1 VSGTIQSS
9 ARRPPALP
17 PLPPA
22 GPGSGLPLR
31 NPPILGARRPRGERQ
46 PRRRRQTLGGSARTH
61 AAGAVGSRHQASHL
75 FPAGKLPGILL
86 SGSSSTQNNPR
97 HSQRRRIQAG
107 ESLGKE
113 VEERN
118 SPALTQSLVSAF
130 PGPPLINNTPQL
142 QRFTRAPSVPPS
154 SEIRGVANGA
164 TFQLRKKK
172 GDATPSAGAGKA
184 EKNQTAALPS
194 IHLRTGEPLG
204 AGSPGAHTH
213 TRTHTHTHTHS
224 LTHAHSHPDNERA
237 APASSAL

>member
-1 VSGTIQSS
+1 MWRPLSVSGTIQSS

-97 HSQRRRIQAG
+97 HSQRQRIQAG

-142 QRFTRAPSVPPS
+142 QRFTRAPTASVLRGGGGGGGVLVYFISFPCLTLPPTRLETSLCRS
-154 SEIRGVANGA
+154 SPPHPTPGCGAPPPPRPHRNGRGR
-164 TFQLRKKK
+164 LSPRRR
-172 GDATPSAGAGKA
+172 AGRYRA
-184 EKNQTAALPS
+184 EERSPCSTA
-194 IHLRTGEPLG
+194 
-204 AGSPGAHTH
+204 PGHN
-213 TRTHTHTHTHS
+213 RV
-224 LTHAHSHPDNERA
+224 
-237 APASSAL
+237 

>member
-1 VSGTIQSS
+1 IWSPRLEAPHATPRRPLSVSGTIQSS

-46 PRRRRQTLGGSARTH
+46 PQRRRQTLGGSARTH
-61 AAGAVGSRHQASHL
+61 AAGAVGSRHQESHL
-75 FPAGKLPGILL
+75 FPAGKLPGILF

-118 SPALTQSLVSAF
+118 SPALTQSLVLAF
-130 PGPPLINNTPQL
+130 PGLTKSFCSGDGGCSVSVYFISFIYLNPPP
-142 QRFTRAPSVPPS
+142 
-154 SEIRGVANGA
+154 
-164 TFQLRKKK
+164 
-172 GDATPSAGAGKA
+172 AGL
-184 EKNQTAALPS
+184 ET
-194 IHLRTGEPLG
+194 
-204 AGSPGAHTH
+204 SPC
-213 TRTHTHTHTHS
+213 
-224 LTHAHSHPDNERA
+224 
-237 APASSAL
+237 